1 MFEKNELWK
10 IRVDIGMSSNHLNR
24 HVMMCERK
32 CHVDVVSLE
41 EMTRRELRLNF
52 VKFEKLTRISY
63 AA

>member
-1 MFEKNELWK
+1 
-10 IRVDIGMSSNHLNR
+10 MSSNHLNR